1 MSIIYKTEAEVNGFD
16 IDFRHNI
23 HIYRLL
29 QIIQE
34 AAGQHAKVLQRG
46 WDDLH
51 QDGLF
56 WALSKIHVVIH
67 KYPIW
72 NEKMVITTWPKA
84 HETLVFLRD
93 YEVFS
98 ESGELLVSASS
109 EWMIVDYRVNRIMRM
124 DQMSMHIDFP
134 EEKNAL
140 QNRVPK
146 LKRVNF
152 PENPIFYKVN
162 ISDLDMN
169 DHVNNVNYAKWVI
182 DHFEYNFYKKKL
194 LKEIVVNYSYQ
205 LKAEEPYTIGFENEA
220 PNTFNATIYKE
231 DKKEICKIW
240 TLWTPLTL

>member
-1 MSIIYKTEAEVNGFD
+1 M
-16 IDFRHNI
+16 
-23 HIYRLL
+23 
-29 QIIQE
+29 
-34 AAGQHAKVLQRG
+34 
-46 WDDLH
+46 
-51 QDGLF
+51 
-56 WALSKIHVVIH
+56 
-67 KYPIW
+67 
-72 NEKMVITTWPKA
+72 ITTWPKA

-134 EEKNAL
+134 EQKNAL
-140 QNRVPK
+140 QHRVPK
-146 LKRVNF
+146 LKRVDF
-152 PENPIFYKVN
+152 PKNPTFHKVN

-182 DHFEYNFYKKKL
+182 DHFEYTFYKKNL

-205 LKAEEPYTIGFENEA
+205 LKAEEPYTIGVENEA

-240 TLWTPLTL
+240 TLWAPLTLNP